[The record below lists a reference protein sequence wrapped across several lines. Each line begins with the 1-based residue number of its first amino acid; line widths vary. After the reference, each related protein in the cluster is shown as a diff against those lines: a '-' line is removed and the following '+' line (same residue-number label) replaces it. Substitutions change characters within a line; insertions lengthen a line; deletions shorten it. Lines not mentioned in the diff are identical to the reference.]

1 MTETISLILGSIL
14 PPFIDF
20 LTKKVTDSKIRFGI
34 SLGACV
40 LVGVAI
46 NYKSFTAENILAS
59 VALVFSSA
67 QIVYKTYWKDA
78 GIRSEENKG
87 QD

>member
-1 MTETISLILGSIL
+1 MTETISLILGAIL

-20 LTKKVTDSKIRFGI
+20 LTKKVTNSKIRFGI
-34 SLGACV
+34 SLGVCI

-46 NYKSFTAENILAS
+46 NFQKFTGEEILES
-59 VALVFSSA
+59 VALVFASA

-78 GIRSEENKG
+78 SLRSIANK
-87 QD
+87 QNI

>member
-1 MTETISLILGSIL
+1 MNETISLILGSIL

-20 LTKKVTDSKIRFGI
+20 LTKKVTDSKVRFGI
-34 SLGACV
+34 SLGACI

-46 NYKSFTAENILAS
+46 NYKTFTPENVLGS
-59 VALVFSSA
+59 VALVFASA

-78 GIRSEENKG
+78 GIRSAENKG

>member
-14 PPFIDF
+14 PLFIDL

-34 SLGACV
+34 SLGVCI

-46 NYKSFTAENILAS
+46 NFKSFTPENILES
-59 VALVFSSA
+59 VALVFASA
-67 QIVYKTYWKDA
+67 QIIYKTYWKDA
-78 GIRSEENKG
+78 DLRSDENKG